1 MDASSVLEW
10 LRITAAYAAVGYLG
24 LMAATGLWVSQHPDT
39 ALTLTIVTTVLLWW
53 QYSKQ
58 IRRFV
63 RVFLL
68 WPPVRWYHRLIRKPI
83 RYMTGVIMARWKRA
97 VVADELDETLQ
108 RLCYEKCLISKQD
121 YRRMS
126 TLIGQA
132 LGLTDMVAKKKSKIG
147 IRKRVLANIAEIS
160 NETIEAVAAKL
171 QRIKPAKKQT
181 VTTGSLSYLEKRRNA
196 A

>member
-1 MDASSVLEW
+1 MDAFMGW
-10 LRITAAYAAVGYLG
+10 LQVTAAYAAVGYLG
-24 LMAATGLWVSQHPDT
+24 LMAATGLWVSQHPDYAIT
-39 ALTLTIVTTVLLWW
+39 VTLATLGLLWW
-53 QYSKQ
+53 QYSTQ
-58 IRRFV
+58 IKRFV

-68 WPPVRWYHRLIRKPI
+68 WPPVRWYHRLVRKPI

-97 VVADELDETLQ
+97 IVADELDDTLMK
-108 RLCYEKCLISKQD
+108 LCYEDHLISKQD

-132 LGLTDMVAKKKSKIG
+132 LGLTDMVAKKKNKLG

-160 NETIEAVAAKL
+160 NETVEAVAAKL
-171 QRIKPAKKQT
+171 QGIKPAKKQP
-181 VTTGSLSYLEKRRNA
+181 VATGQLNYLKGRKA

>member
-1 MDASSVLEW
+1 MDAFLET

-24 LMAATGLWVSQHPDT
+24 LMAAAGLWVSQHPDT
-39 ALTLTIVTTVLLWW
+39 ALAITVVTLVLLWW

-68 WPPVRWYHRLIRKPI
+68 WPPVRWYHKLVRKPI
-83 RYMTGVIMARWKRA
+83 RYLAGGIMARWKRA
-97 VVADELDETLQ
+97 VVADELDDALM
-108 RLCYEKCLISKQD
+108 RLCYEKHLISKQD

-132 LGLTDMVAKKKSKIG
+132 LGLTDMVAKKKNQLG
-147 IRKRVLANIAEIS
+147 IRKRVLANIAEVS

-171 QRIKPAKKQT
+171 ERIKPKAKKQS
-181 VTTGSLSYLEKRRNA
+181 VTTGQLDFLKRRNA

>member
-1 MDASSVLEW
+1 MDAFLGW
-10 LRITAAYAAVGYLG
+10 LQVTAAYAAVGYLG
-24 LMAATGLWVSQHPDT
+24 LMAATALWVSQHPDT
-39 ALTLTIVTTVLLWW
+39 AIVVTLATSLLLWY

-58 IRRFV
+58 IKRFI

-68 WPPVRWYHRLIRKPI
+68 WPPVRWYHRLVRKPI

-97 VVADELDETLQ
+97 VVADELDETLA
-108 RLCYEKCLISKQD
+108 RLCYEKGIISKQD

-132 LGLTDMVAKKKSKIG
+132 LGLTDLVAKKNNQIG
-147 IRKRVLANIAEIS
+147 IRKRVLANIAAIS
-160 NETIEAVAAKL
+160 NETVEAVAAKL
-171 QRIKPAKKQT
+171 QGIKPKAKVKQT
-181 VTTGSLSYLEKRRNA
+181 VTTGSLNYLKGRKA